1 MTFYSFPNGTLPHS
15 KNRHVPYSPRFKWG
29 FGWSISFGTVYSI
42 FAIAIALLQRRSYF
56 PEYHASLWRIIATYY
71 IASILCG
78 LALAYLYFLFD
89 RRWSAVLLGFILGY
103 LSYAAVGIAMFGFQL
118 FSFVFPLIAGLLV
131 GGGVALTIYD
141 EEHKNDV
148 RAA

>member
-1 MTFYSFPNGTLPHS
+1 MTFYSFPNGSLPHS
-15 KNRHVPYSPRFKWG
+15 KNRHVPYRPRFRWA
-29 FGWSISFGTVYSI
+29 FWWSISFATAYSI
-42 FAIAIALLQRRSYF
+42 IASAIALLQRRTYF
-56 PEYHASLWRIIATYY
+56 PEYHASLWRVIATYY

-78 LALAYLYFLFD
+78 VALAYLYFLFD

-131 GGGVALTIYD
+131 GGGVALVIYD